1 MYEILKAGGFT
12 TGGLNSMP
20 KYVVKVLINMICF
33 TVIWRDG
40 YDGVGAENCS
50 AHD

>member
-12 TGGLNSMP
+12 TGGLNFDA

-33 TVIWRDG
+33 TVISARG